1 MSYFACPNPTL
12 ISYSTKKN
20 QNHTISIGVKSE
32 IEMRSEAIE
41 NNNERKEFW
50 DMTVS
55 YKAAANKTLTRVLFI
70 FLQSSHRR
78 RILLLRTFYQPRLF
92 DTHISHIRTTLPH
105 RNYELTDSRCAG
117 VSYFSSP
124 TLTQGSFSPPAH
136 LYILTKRL
144 LYDLSNA
151 LA

>member
-41 NNNERKEFW
+41 NTNERKEFW
-50 DMTVS
+50 DMIVS

-78 RILLLRTFYQPRLF
+78 RILLLRTFYQPRSL
-92 DTHISHIRTTLPH
+92 DTAIPHTRTTLPH

-117 VSYFSSP
+117 VSYLPIP
-124 TLTQGSFSPPAH
+124 TLTQGSFSPPCAFLH
-136 LYILTKRL
+136 LDKETTL
-144 LYDLSNA
+144 
-151 LA
+151 